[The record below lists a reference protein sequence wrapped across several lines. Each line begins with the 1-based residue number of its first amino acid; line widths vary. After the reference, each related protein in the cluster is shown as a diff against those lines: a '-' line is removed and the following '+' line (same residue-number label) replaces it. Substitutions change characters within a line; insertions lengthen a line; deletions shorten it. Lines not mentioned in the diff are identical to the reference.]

1 MPAHPRHI
9 TCARSRPAVRLAGA
23 VGAPPP
29 LRGHS
34 PWHLSRFAI
43 ACRASAIVLTLQG
56 CPDHAGHLRRLAAA
70 ADTLARRRSGIR
82 AEGLAA

>member
-9 TCARSRPAVRLAGA
+9 ASTQFLPAGA

-56 CPDHAGHLRRLAAA
+56 YPDHAAHLRRLAAA
-70 ADTLARRRSGIR
+70 ADTLARQR
-82 AEGLAA
+82 AVALVEGLAA